1 MEKIRNLSLKK
12 TMVLYTILSLIVTFF
27 LSVSII
33 EIAGQ
38 IQEEVWWK
46 YVDQDE
52 YYQAMNDRNE
62 NFEVVVPRPNQ
73 SKMSRMDW
81 HISETCDFLRT
92 YGVLLFSFAGCGIA
106 VSLFYKNKLK
116 RPIQELKMA
125 SQMIAEE
132 DLDFHMAYENE
143 DEMGM
148 LCREFERMRG
158 QLEENNRRLW
168 QMIEDERVLRA
179 AIAHDIRSPLVA
191 LFLVIFTVLFSSA
204 DIGSGYI
211 KNIGGQVRSRR
222 NLIFSKAS
230 VLFVYTTVT
239 MLLYFIIQIIA
250 QQMYFGYLEWGN
262 GSELLRYFGIQILLH
277 YALVLISMAIAVV
290 LNSNVFSM
298 TIVICLCMNTMIVLY
313 GVINH
318 LIQKAGVE
326 NFQILKYTVTGKIA
340 LLSMSPTNK
349 ECLTAVVIAAAFGIV
364 VTLLTAWVFRKR
376 DI

>member
-1 MEKIRNLSLKK
+1 
-12 TMVLYTILSLIVTFF
+12 
-27 LSVSII
+27 
-33 EIAGQ
+33 
-38 IQEEVWWK
+38 
-46 YVDQDE
+46 
-52 YYQAMNDRNE
+52 
-62 NFEVVVPRPNQ
+62 
-73 SKMSRMDW
+73 
-81 HISETCDFLRT
+81 
-92 YGVLLFSFAGCGIA
+92 
-106 VSLFYKNKLK
+106 
-116 RPIQELKMA
+116 
-125 SQMIAEE
+125 
-132 DLDFHMAYENE
+132 
-143 DEMGM
+143 MGM
-148 LCREFERMRG
+148 SVFLPTQPGEKVTVFD
-158 QLEENNRRLW
+158 QVYANL
-168 QMIEDERVLRA
+168 QA
-179 AIAHDIRSPLVA
+179 KFVA

-349 ECLTAVVIAAAFGIV
+349 ECLMAVVIAAAFGIV

>member
-1 MEKIRNLSLKK
+1 MGDGVSMEKIRNLSLKK

-81 HISETCDFLRT
+81 HISETCDFLQT

-179 AIAHDIRSPLVA
+179 AIAHDIRSPLA
-191 LFLVIFTVLFSSA
+191 IMR
-204 DIGSGYI
+204 GYQEMLSEYLLQKEI
-211 KNIGGQVRSRR
+211 EREQIQEMVSESRKQIAR
-222 NLIFSKAS
+222 MDA
-230 VLFVYTTVT
+230 FVET
-239 MLLYFIIQIIA
+239 IRKDA
-250 QQMYFGYLEWGN
+250 C
-262 GSELLRYFGIQILLH
+262 
-277 YALVLISMAIAVV
+277 IS
-290 LNSNVFSM
+290 
-298 TIVICLCMNTMIVLY
+298 
-313 GVINH
+313 H
-318 LIQKAGVE
+318 
-326 NFQILKYTVTGKIA
+326 KYRRPPIYWKQ
-340 LLSMSPTNK
+340 
-349 ECLTAVVIAAAFGIV
+349 
-364 VTLLTAWVFRKR
+364 
-376 DI
+376 

>member
-1 MEKIRNLSLKK
+1 M
-12 TMVLYTILSLIVTFF
+12 
-27 LSVSII
+27 
-33 EIAGQ
+33 
-38 IQEEVWWK
+38 
-46 YVDQDE
+46 DQDE

-81 HISETCDFLRT
+81 HISETCDFLQT

-179 AIAHDIRSPLVA
+179 AIAHDIRSPLA
-191 LFLVIFTVLFSSA
+191 IMRGYGDIRKCFWNLFR
-204 DIGSGYI
+204 
-211 KNIGGQVRSRR
+211 K
-222 NLIFSKAS
+222 
-230 VLFVYTTVT
+230 
-239 MLLYFIIQIIA
+239 
-250 QQMYFGYLEWGN
+250 
-262 GSELLRYFGIQILLH
+262 
-277 YALVLISMAIAVV
+277 
-290 LNSNVFSM
+290 
-298 TIVICLCMNTMIVLY
+298 ICLI
-313 GVINH
+313 
-318 LIQKAGVE
+318 K
-326 NFQILKYTVTGKIA
+326 
-340 LLSMSPTNK
+340 
-349 ECLTAVVIAAAFGIV
+349 
-364 VTLLTAWVFRKR
+364 RK
-376 DI
+376 

>member
-1 MEKIRNLSLKK
+1 MLNMIKMDLYRMFRTKSMYVVWI
-12 TMVLYTILSLIVTFF
+12 VL
-27 LSVSII
+27 
-33 EIAGQ
+33 
-38 IQEEVWWK
+38 
-46 YVDQDE
+46 
-52 YYQAMNDRNE
+52 
-62 NFEVVVPRPNQ
+62 
-73 SKMSRMDW
+73 
-81 HISETCDFLRT
+81 
-92 YGVLLFSFAGCGIA
+92 A
-106 VSLFYKNKLK
+106 VSVLFTTFMCKTDYDLLSKEDTV
-116 RPIQELKMA
+116 RQEQFAEPTAENINVGMMVTLPTEPGEKVTVYDIFFA
-125 SQMIAEE
+125 NSQGK
-132 DLDFHMAYENE
+132 FY
-143 DEMGM
+143 
-148 LCREFERMRG
+148 
-158 QLEENNRRLW
+158 
-168 QMIEDERVLRA
+168 
-179 AIAHDIRSPLVA
+179 A

>member
-1 MEKIRNLSLKK
+1 MYVVWIVMAAAIFFSTSMSKLDID
-12 TMVLYTILSLIVTFF
+12 TMNKEAEQQQT
-27 LSVSII
+27 
-33 EIAGQ
+33 
-38 IQEEVWWK
+38 
-46 YVDQDE
+46 
-52 YYQAMNDRNE
+52 E
-62 NFEVVVPRPNQ
+62 N
-73 SKMSRMDW
+73 
-81 HISETCDFLRT
+81 
-92 YGVLLFSFAGCGIA
+92 
-106 VSLFYKNKLK
+106 
-116 RPIQELKMA
+116 
-125 SQMIAEE
+125 IAETVKPE
-132 DLDFHMAYENE
+132 TIN
-143 DEMGM
+143 MGM
-148 LCREFERMRG
+148 SVFLPTQPGEKVTVFD
-158 QLEENNRRLW
+158 QVYANL
-168 QMIEDERVLRA
+168 QA
-179 AIAHDIRSPLVA
+179 KFVA

-230 VLFVYTTVT
+230 VLFVVYDCYHAA
-239 MLLYFIIQIIA
+239 LFHHSDIA

>member
-1 MEKIRNLSLKK
+1 MYVVWIVMAAAIFFSTSMSKLDID
-12 TMVLYTILSLIVTFF
+12 TM
-27 LSVSII
+27 
-33 EIAGQ
+33 
-38 IQEEVWWK
+38 
-46 YVDQDE
+46 
-52 YYQAMNDRNE
+52 
-62 NFEVVVPRPNQ
+62 
-73 SKMSRMDW
+73 
-81 HISETCDFLRT
+81 
-92 YGVLLFSFAGCGIA
+92 
-106 VSLFYKNKLK
+106 NKEAE
-116 RPIQELKMA
+116 QQQTE
-125 SQMIAEE
+125 SIAETVKPE
-132 DLDFHMAYENE
+132 TIN
-143 DEMGM
+143 MGM
-148 LCREFERMRG
+148 SVFLPTQPGEKVTVFD
-158 QLEENNRRLW
+158 QVYANL
-168 QMIEDERVLRA
+168 QA
-179 AIAHDIRSPLVA
+179 KFVA

-222 NLIFSKAS
+222 NLIFPK
-230 VLFVYTTVT
+230 LPCCLCIR
-239 MLLYFIIQIIA
+239 LLPCCFISSFRLLHSRCTSDI
-250 QQMYFGYLEWGN
+250 WVGN

>member
-1 MEKIRNLSLKK
+1 MLNMIKMDLYRMFRTKSMYVVWI
-12 TMVLYTILSLIVTFF
+12 VL
-27 LSVSII
+27 
-33 EIAGQ
+33 
-38 IQEEVWWK
+38 
-46 YVDQDE
+46 
-52 YYQAMNDRNE
+52 
-62 NFEVVVPRPNQ
+62 
-73 SKMSRMDW
+73 
-81 HISETCDFLRT
+81 
-92 YGVLLFSFAGCGIA
+92 A
-106 VSLFYKNKLK
+106 VSVLFTTFMCKTDYDLLSKEDTV
-116 RPIQELKMA
+116 RQEQFAEPTAENINVGMMVTLPTEPGEKVTVYDIFFA
-125 SQMIAEE
+125 NSQGK
-132 DLDFHMAYENE
+132 FY
-143 DEMGM
+143 
-148 LCREFERMRG
+148 
-158 QLEENNRRLW
+158 
-168 QMIEDERVLRA
+168 
-179 AIAHDIRSPLVA
+179 A
-191 LFLVIFTVLFSSA
+191 LFLVIFAVMFSTA

>member
-1 MEKIRNLSLKK
+1 MLNMIKMDLYRMFRTKSMYVVWI
-12 TMVLYTILSLIVTFF
+12 VL
-27 LSVSII
+27 
-33 EIAGQ
+33 
-38 IQEEVWWK
+38 
-46 YVDQDE
+46 
-52 YYQAMNDRNE
+52 
-62 NFEVVVPRPNQ
+62 
-73 SKMSRMDW
+73 
-81 HISETCDFLRT
+81 
-92 YGVLLFSFAGCGIA
+92 A
-106 VSLFYKNKLK
+106 VSVLFTTFMCKTDYDSLSKEDTV
-116 RPIQELKMA
+116 RQEQFAEPTAENINVGMMVTLPTEPGEKVTVYDIFFA
-125 SQMIAEE
+125 NSQGK
-132 DLDFHMAYENE
+132 FY
-143 DEMGM
+143 
-148 LCREFERMRG
+148 
-158 QLEENNRRLW
+158 
-168 QMIEDERVLRA
+168 
-179 AIAHDIRSPLVA
+179 A
-191 LFLVIFTVLFSSA
+191 LFLVIFAVMFSTA

>member
-1 MEKIRNLSLKK
+1 MLNMIKMDLYRMVRTKSMYVVWIVMAAAIFFSTSMSKLDID
-12 TMVLYTILSLIVTFF
+12 TMNKEAEQQQT
-27 LSVSII
+27 
-33 EIAGQ
+33 
-38 IQEEVWWK
+38 
-46 YVDQDE
+46 
-52 YYQAMNDRNE
+52 E
-62 NFEVVVPRPNQ
+62 N
-73 SKMSRMDW
+73 
-81 HISETCDFLRT
+81 
-92 YGVLLFSFAGCGIA
+92 
-106 VSLFYKNKLK
+106 
-116 RPIQELKMA
+116 
-125 SQMIAEE
+125 IAETVKPE
-132 DLDFHMAYENE
+132 TIN
-143 DEMGM
+143 MGM
-148 LCREFERMRG
+148 SVFLPTQPGEKVTVFD
-158 QLEENNRRLW
+158 QVYANL
-168 QMIEDERVLRA
+168 QA
-179 AIAHDIRSPLVA
+179 KFVA

-277 YALVLISMAIAVV
+277 YALVLISMAIAV
-290 LNSNVFSM
+290 
-298 TIVICLCMNTMIVLY
+298 
-313 GVINH
+313 NH

>member
-1 MEKIRNLSLKK
+1 MLNMIKMDLYRMVRTKSMYVVWIVMAAAIFFSTSMSKLDID
-12 TMVLYTILSLIVTFF
+12 TM
-27 LSVSII
+27 
-33 EIAGQ
+33 
-38 IQEEVWWK
+38 
-46 YVDQDE
+46 
-52 YYQAMNDRNE
+52 
-62 NFEVVVPRPNQ
+62 
-73 SKMSRMDW
+73 
-81 HISETCDFLRT
+81 
-92 YGVLLFSFAGCGIA
+92 
-106 VSLFYKNKLK
+106 NKEAE
-116 RPIQELKMA
+116 QQQTE
-125 SQMIAEE
+125 SIAETVE
-132 DLDFHMAYENE
+132 PETIN
-143 DEMGM
+143 MGM
-148 LCREFERMRG
+148 SVFLPTQPGEKVTVFD
-158 QLEENNRRLW
+158 QVYANL
-168 QMIEDERVLRA
+168 QA
-179 AIAHDIRSPLVA
+179 KFVA

-262 GSELLRYFGIQILLH
+262 GSELLRYF
-277 YALVLISMAIAVV
+277 AVV

-364 VTLLTAWVFRKR
+364 VTLLTGWVFRKR